1 MVGSSRKA
9 RKIYLQIV
17 QNIQISGRLTK
28 MTKVDNLTINF
39 IEDDTQQL
47 HNPYD
52 DALVINLSIV
62 DFNTQQE
69 LVDNRSS
76 ADILYYLAFQ
86 QMRID
91 KERLLPKDTPLV
103 GFFGGTKVFPVGTIT
118 LLVTIGIYPQQL
130 TKEISF
136 LVVNCSFA
144 YNTIIGT
151 YA

>member
-9 RKIYLQIV
+9 RKTYLRIV
-17 QNIQISGRLTK
+17 QNIQISSRLPK

-52 DALVINLSIV
+52 NALVINLSIV
-62 DFNTQQE
+62 NFNTQQE
-69 LVDNRSS
+69 LVDNGSS
-76 ADILYYLAFQ
+76 ANILYYLAFQ
-86 QMRID
+86 QIRID

-103 GFFGGTKVFPVGTIT
+103 GFGGTKVFPVGTIT
-118 LLVTIGIYPQQL
+118 LLVTIGTYPQQL

-136 LVVNCSFA
+136 LVVDCSYA
-144 YNTIIGT
+144 YNTIVGT
-151 YA
+151 YT

>member
-9 RKIYLQIV
+9 RKTYLRIV

-52 DALVINLSIV
+52 NALVIILSIV
-62 DFNTQQE
+62 NFNTQQK
-69 LVDNRSS
+69 LVDNGSS
-76 ADILYYLAFQ
+76 ANILYYLAFQ

-103 GFFGGTKVFPVGTIT
+103 GFSSTKVFPVETIT
-118 LLVTIGIYPQQL
+118 LLVTIGTYPQQL

-136 LVVNCSFA
+136 LVVDCSSA
-144 YNTIIGT
+144 YNTIVGT
-151 YA
+151 YT

>member
-69 LVDNRSS
+69 LVDNGTS

-103 GFFGGTKVFPVGTIT
+103 GFSGTKVFPVRTIT
-118 LLVTIGIYPQQL
+118 LLVTIGTYPQQL

-136 LVVNCSFA
+136 LVVDCSSA
-144 YNTIIGT
+144 YNTIVGT
-151 YA
+151 YT